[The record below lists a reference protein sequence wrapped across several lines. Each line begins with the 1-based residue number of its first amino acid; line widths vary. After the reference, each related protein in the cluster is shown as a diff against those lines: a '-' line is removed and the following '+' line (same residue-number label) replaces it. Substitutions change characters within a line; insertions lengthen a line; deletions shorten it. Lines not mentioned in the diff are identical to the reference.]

1 MVPSSLSVALLIAV
15 NLIPLLGVLLLGW
28 GLFLIMILY

>member
-1 MVPSSLSVALLIAV
+1 MVPYSLSVALLIAV
-15 NLIPLLGVLLLGW
+15 NLIPLLGVLFLGW